1 MRISFNT
8 LLFRRTTMMLRYRI
22 VPLALALAVAACGDD
37 GGTAPEESDPVL
49 AKTSGDAQTGDA
61 GAALADPI
69 VVTLT
74 RDGGALSGRTVT
86 WSVTAGGG
94 SVNPTTSTTAANGQ
108 ATATW
113 TLGGSAGG
121 NSLQAAVTGATGSP
135 VTFTAT
141 GEAVTPPPA
150 TAAVSV
156 EDNFFDPSSAR
167 VAAGGTVTWTWNG
180 AVSHNVTFAS
190 GTNSATQAAGT
201 FMRTFPTAG
210 SYAYSCTIHG
220 AAMSGTVV
228 VE

>member
-1 MRISFNT
+1 MSFNT
-8 LLFRRTTMMLRYRI
+8 PPFRRTTMRLRYRI

-37 GGTAPEESDPVL
+37 GGTGPQESDPVL
-49 AKTSGDAQTGDA
+49 ARTSGDAQTADA
-61 GAALADPI
+61 GAALANPI

-74 RDGGALSGRTVT
+74 RDGSGLSGQTVT

-94 SVNPTTSTTAANGQ
+94 SVTPPTSTTAANGQ
-108 ATATW
+108 ASTTW
-113 TLGGSAGG
+113 TLGATAGG
-121 NSLQAAVTGATGSP
+121 NSLQATVAGATGSP

-150 TAAVSV
+150 TADVSV

-167 VAAGGTVTWTWNG
+167 VAVGGTVTWTWNG

-201 FMRTFPTAG
+201 FMRTFDTAG
-210 SYAYSCTIHG
+210 SFAYSCTIHG